1 MESQVDYWTE
11 KALLEWQ
18 IEMGADEAI
27 LDAPLDRYAL
37 AEIKKAEAPVAPKKS
52 GPPPIPVQVE
62 VDTAA
67 EARIASQSVGS
78 LDDLSEALG
87 QFEHFE
93 IKRGARSYLFAEGR
107 PEARVMIIGD
117 PPRREDDRE
126 GRYLSGAIGGFVD
139 KMFGAIGLSRTTP
152 DLLNALYFVPI
163 LPWCIPMDR
172 TPNAAECAM
181 ALPFLEA
188 HIALAKPEVVVV
200 MGSAASSVLLGQSA
214 VARIRGQW
222 AEIAGVPAMPM
233 YSPERVMSDAMFKRE
248 AWADLLAIKA
258 RLDR

>member
-1 MESQVDYWTE
+1 MESQVDYWTA

-37 AEIKKAEAPVAPKKS
+37 AEMKKAEAPVTPKKS

-62 VDTAA
+62 IDTAA
-67 EARIASQSVGS
+67 EARAAARSVGS
-78 LDDLSEALG
+78 LEDLSEALAG
-87 QFEHFE
+87 FEHFE

-107 PEARVMIIGD
+107 PEARVMVIGD
-117 PPRREDDRE
+117 PPRRDDDRE
-126 GRYLSGAIGGFVD
+126 GRYLSGGMGGFVD
-139 KMFGAIGLSRTTP
+139 RMFGAIGLSRTTP
-152 DLLNALYFVPI
+152 DMMNALYLVPI
-163 LPWCIPMDR
+163 LPWCTPMDR
-172 TPNAAECAM
+172 APNAAESAM

-200 MGSAASSVLLGQSA
+200 MGSSASSILLGQTA

-222 AEIAGVPAMPM
+222 AEVAGVPAMPM
-233 YSPERVMSDAMFKRE
+233 YSPERIMSDAMFKRE